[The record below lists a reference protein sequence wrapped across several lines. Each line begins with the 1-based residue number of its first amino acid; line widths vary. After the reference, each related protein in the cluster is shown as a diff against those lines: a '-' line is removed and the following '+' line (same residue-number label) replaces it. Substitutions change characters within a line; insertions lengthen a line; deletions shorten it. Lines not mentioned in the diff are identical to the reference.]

1 MAVQVDEYENGY
13 DNGYDTDHEHVFEHH
28 VNPENLDFTEEQTL
42 LVKHYIL
49 ESIKSD
55 NPQEIR
61 QLFDTIIRQN
71 IIKAKH
77 HHQDYIHK
85 PYTCGI
91 ISDAYYHSPELDDKM
106 CWLLSPSITKSEYD
120 ILDSIHPCIKSLD
133 YGCKFIDTIK
143 FYADYII
150 IIFPLDEKT
159 NTNTNTQK
167 ILKIDRKNDIK
178 EPTPI
183 LSVYESGTNIILDW
197 NPFTGFGRDITKL
210 SKLVFRNNGIVTD
223 MYWTNAEGLE
233 YRAGLLPS
241 HIALRPNRFNNC
253 WYLEYNSLLVLED
266 EPDEYVNFTIECC
279 DS

>member
-1 MAVQVDEYENGY
+1 MAEQIDNGY

-28 VNPENLDFTEEQTL
+28 VNPENLDFTEEHSL
-42 LVKHYIL
+42 LVKNYIL
-49 ESIKSD
+49 ECIKSD

-61 QLFDTIIRQN
+61 QLFNTIIDQR

-77 HHQDYIHK
+77 YHQDYIHK
-85 PYTCGI
+85 PYKCGI
-91 ISDAYYHSPELDDKM
+91 INDFYLHSLELDDKIN
-106 CWLLSPSITKSEYD
+106 CLLSPSISKLEYD
-120 ILDSIHPCIKSLD
+120 ILDSISPCINSLD
-133 YGCKFIDTIK
+133 YGCKYIDTIK
-143 FYADYII
+143 IYNDFII
-150 IIFPLDEKT
+150 IIFPLDEQT
-159 NTNTNTQK
+159 NQQK
-167 ILKIDRKNDIK
+167 FIKIDRKNDIK

-210 SKLVFRNNGIVTD
+210 SKLVFRKNGIVTD
-223 MYWTNAEGLE
+223 MYWTNAEGLA

-253 WYLEYNSLLVLED
+253 WYLEYNSILVLED
-266 EPDEYVNFTIECC
+266 DPDEYVNFTIECC